1 MTKIRLLM
9 MSITFS
15 VIFIFGGAAILFA
28 RGYRINLKKDEPKLE
43 ARGILL
49 VNSNP
54 KGAQVFING
63 ELKTATD
70 NTLSLSPE
78 SYDLSIKKEGYVEWK
93 KRIKIEKEEVT
104 QIDAFLVSTAPSLS
118 AFTFSGIIN
127 PQYSN
132 EAGKIGYIIPA
143 TDQDKSGLWVIETG
157 NLPLGFGREPKR
169 ITDGD
174 LKEATWQWSPDAS
187 QILLT
192 TQTGVFLIPS
202 NTFTPQNQRINV
214 LSRKEEIL
222 KEWGELEEKQIKAKI
237 AKLED
242 QIEDIILLGSQ
253 KIIFA
258 PDEQKILYKSNT
270 KALLPENLVK
280 KLPGSSTQTETRN
293 IIENNYYV
301 YDIKEDKNFL
311 IGEQEVV
318 YWMPNS
324 LNLFTANLNGIE
336 IIDYDGQ
343 NKTKIFGN
351 NYQYPFAFP
360 TTNGSQILI
369 LTSLGDENSL
379 PNLYWLGIK

>member
-1 MTKIRLLM
+1 MITTL
-9 MSITFS
+9 SI
-15 VIFIFGGAAILFA
+15 VFIFGGLTILFA
-28 RGYRINLKKDEPKLE
+28 KGYRINLKKDEPKIE
-43 ARGILL
+43 ARGIL
-49 VNSNP
+49 VINSNP

-70 NTLSLSPE
+70 NTLSLASE
-78 SYDLSIKKEGYVEWK
+78 AYDLSIKKEGFIEWK

-118 AFTFSGIIN
+118 AFTFSGILN
-127 PQYSN
+127 PQYSI

-192 TQTGVFLIPS
+192 TATGVFLIPS

-214 LSRKEEIL
+214 LSRKAEIL
-222 KEWGELEEKQIKAKI
+222 EEWKELEEKQIKAKI
-237 AKLED
+237 SKLED
-242 QIEDIILLGSQ
+242 TIEDIILLGSE
-253 KIIFA
+253 KIIFS
-258 PDEQKILYKSNT
+258 PDEQKILYKSKTN
-270 KALLPENLVK
+270 AFLAEDLVK
-280 KLPGSSTQTETRN
+280 KLPGSSTQTEERN
-293 IIENNYYV
+293 IKENNYYV

-311 IGEQEVV
+311 IGEEEVV

-324 LNLFTANLNGIE
+324 LNLFIAQKEGIE
-336 IIDYDGQ
+336 ILDYDGQ

-360 TTNGSQILI
+360 TTNGNQILI
-369 LTSLGDENSL
+369 LTNLGDENSL
-379 PNLYWLGIK
+379 ANLYWLGIK